1 MNNKYPRGKLRNDD
15 EGALLIR
22 ITSEDKT
29 VIIDFGKTIRWLGL
43 DKDAAIQFANCII
56 NKANEIKGE

>member
-1 MNNKYPRGKLRNDD
+1 MNNKYPRGKLNNDD

-22 ITSEDKT
+22 ITAEDKT
-29 VIIDFGKTIRWLGL
+29 IIIDFGKTIKWIGL
-43 DKDAAIQFANCII
+43 NKDDAIQFANCII